1 MTNSRT
7 QSHDKSKIQKEKKSK
22 KFKILKTHTTGRVF
36 PLIKDTGGSKILEA
50 QRF

>member
-22 KFKILKTHTTGRVF
+22 KFKNTENSHYWTSF

>member
-1 MTNSRT
+1 MINP
-7 QSHDKSKIQKEKKSK
+7 KFKKK
-22 KFKILKTHTTGRVF
+22 KRVRNLKILKTHTTGRVF

>member
-22 KFKILKTHTTGRVF
+22 KFKNTENSHYWTSFFFDQRYWNLK
-36 PLIKDTGGSKILEA
+36 DSNNEY
-50 QRF
+50 

>member
-1 MTNSRT
+1 MINP
-7 QSHDKSKIQKEKKSK
+7 KLKKK
-22 KFKILKTHTTGRVF
+22 KRVRNLKILKTHTTGRVF